1 MRNKSHVNCQF
12 ECKFVKIYWFI
23 TMQPLRQDNT
33 VGTFAPFHTSI
44 IYDMGGRGR
53 NIVVHNWFQLI
64 LIFERSFLC
73 TTVKLRKVMRT
84 WGLFSEFYKI
94 GPQTRLSAL
103 FQKKFFFQFCHYFDI
118 SEKKWPIL
126 PLMMSLSGKFEC
138 DFKKTLASFMI
149 YHLSPRLYEWTLLGV
164 IYFRIPSEIQWG
176 ETLFVE
182 EQSY

>member
-1 MRNKSHVNCQF
+1 MNEKQISCQLSIWVQVCENLLVYYNATIKAGQHSRNFRPFSHLNYLWYGWSW
-12 ECKFVKIYWFI
+12 EEY
-23 TMQPLRQDNT
+23 
-33 VGTFAPFHTSI
+33 
-44 IYDMGGRGR
+44 RGS
-53 NIVVHNWFQLI
+53 QLV
-64 LIFERSFLC
+64 LINFERSFLC

-103 FQKKFFFQFCHYFDI
+103 FQKKIFFQFCHYFDI